1 MAVGEE
7 LYLRCM
13 DGFVMDRKYDT
24 TTKGLPI
31 MCGNGG
37 QWEYPVSYNESLV
50 DGCTQTPMCDAP
62 PAESGDHLLTLLPY
76 DPIDHT
82 GKIAGG
88 YSVFYQCSDPDMLL
102 NDDSG
107 RAVFELLC
115 DIKDPAHPKTEDPNT
130 WPKCVKKTRCSETP
144 DPDTNATVFRPLLI
158 QCSLSFIPELRSDE
172 RCAGHKDL
180 ADAGG
185 VRHLQ
190 LH

>member
-1 MAVGEE
+1 MPVGEE

-37 QWEYPVSYNESLV
+37 VWEYQASYNESLL
-50 DGCTQTPMCDAP
+50 DGCLQTAMCDAP
-62 PAESGDHLLTLLPY
+62 PSESGDHNLVLMPY

-88 YSVFYQCSDPDMLL
+88 YSVYYKCTEPDMLL
-102 NDDSG
+102 DDDSG

-115 DIKDPAHPKTEDPNT
+115 DIKDPAHPTTEDVNT
-130 WPKCVKKTRCSETP
+130 WPKCVKQTQCTEIP
-144 DPDTNATVFRPLLI
+144 DPDTNATVRISTTVTVSPYFQFQICRSPFFLKS
-158 QCSLSFIPELRSDE
+158 SLTFFPSRT
-172 RCAGHKDL
+172 R
-180 ADAGG
+180 
-185 VRHLQ
+185 V
-190 LH
+190 